1 MSKRISK
8 PYLSFNKNNFIFK
21 QLNVKQIIIDFMY
34 NNIDFKKINECP
46 LNQYTLPLIDNLDFV
61 VEPYINGIPCY
72 CVIMKNKNNY
82 YSCLVEK
89 DGIVP
94 DKKDLIIN
102 NVNIFNFE
110 VKFSNLKIYNGTILE
125 GVYKYQSNNAS
136 DNKNMSNI
144 NEEFFIVNDIYYL
157 NGENMINVSIINK
170 FFNFGSYIRNFGMGK
185 FNIFLNN
192 YLTFEDPDKIENI
205 IDNVVIKNKNMS
217 LDLNYCINGYSFYSL
232 KTGKILTYLLNKRSQ
247 KVYFDNIKKVDDI
260 KFVYDKQKVKEEG
273 HSLIFFCVD
282 NIKLFLAMPIEYS
295 PVESKVKCE
304 PYFICNIEENEIDN
318 MVDSKYKFLE
328 CKITNKGI
336 IPFKYSL
343 QKTPNK
349 VSELVELLEF

>member
-94 DKKDLIIN
+94 DKNDLIIN

-125 GVYKYQSNNAS
+125 GVYKYQSNN
-136 DNKNMSNI
+136 
-144 NEEFFIVNDIYYL
+144 
-157 NGENMINVSIINK
+157 
-170 FFNFGSYIRNFGMGK
+170 
-185 FNIFLNN
+185 
-192 YLTFEDPDKIENI
+192 T
-205 IDNVVIKNKNMS
+205 
-217 LDLNYCINGYSFYSL
+217 
-232 KTGKILTYLLNKRSQ
+232 
-247 KVYFDNIKKVDDI
+247 
-260 KFVYDKQKVKEEG
+260 
-273 HSLIFFCVD
+273 
-282 NIKLFLAMPIEYS
+282 
-295 PVESKVKCE
+295 
-304 PYFICNIEENEIDN
+304 
-318 MVDSKYKFLE
+318 
-328 CKITNKGI
+328 
-336 IPFKYSL
+336 
-343 QKTPNK
+343 
-349 VSELVELLEF
+349 